1 MLLEQIKRSL
11 YIVKLCKNA
20 TVADPSANYILLDYG
35 FELSD
40 VYVHVKWFYGEQ
52 VHQGPEDDEHSDS
65 ET

>member
-1 MLLEQIKRSL
+1 M
-11 YIVKLCKNA
+11 KLCKNA
-20 TVADPSANYILLDYG
+20 TVADPSANYTLLDYG